1 MLLDQR
7 IHTGDCDPLT
17 EREKMPRQQRRLFRN
32 AAACGALLATAAVTL
47 APAPA
52 TAQDHPTFARDVA
65 PIIQQNCQVC
75 HQPGSI
81 APMSLTSFEA
91 VKRYAPRIRDKVAE
105 RIMPPWHIDRSVGV
119 QEFKNDRGLTD
130 GELETLVTWLDGD
143 MPFGDE
149 ADMPPAPVFPDGSE
163 WQYAEQFGQPD
174 LVVRSEPYTLAAKT
188 QDKWLRPETPTGL
201 TEERWVKAIEIRPS
215 WPDGREI
222 VHHTLAYLIQ
232 DEDPDEM
239 TAETAALSTSSR
251 AMGGPG
257 LFMEW
262 AVGKVGEIFPDGA
275 GKLMLPDSKIRWEV
289 HMHAIGREVKDSY
302 VELGIWF
309 YPKDEIPQNRTRLR
323 YFDAAGN
330 DLDIPP
336 GEISVTQDFYV
347 LRWPSRLENYQPH
360 MHMRGKAM
368 AMEAIYP
375 DGRKEILSQVNNFQ
389 WNWHVNYIYADH
401 AAPLLPAGT
410 TLVFTA
416 WHDNTADNPNNP
428 DHTQWVG
435 WGDRTVDEMAHAWVD
450 VTYLTEEQYE
460 AELARREAL
469 AEENETKEGTNR

>member
-17 EREKMPRQQRRLFRN
+17 EREKMPRQRRLFRN

-81 APMSLTSFEA
+81 APMSLTSYEA
-91 VKRYAPRIRDKVAE
+91 VKRYAPRIRDKVAT

-130 GELETLVTWLDGD
+130 EELETLVTWLDGD

-368 AMEAIYP
+368 TMEAIYP

-460 AELARREAL
+460 AELARREAM
-469 AEENETKEGTNR
+469 AEENETREGTNR

>member
-1 MLLDQR
+1 MSR
-7 IHTGDCDPLT
+7 
-17 EREKMPRQQRRLFRN
+17 QRRLFRN
-32 AAACGALLATAAVTL
+32 AAARGALPVAAALTP

-52 TAQDHPTFARDVA
+52 AAQAHPTFAKDVA
-65 PIIQQNCQVC
+65 PIIQQNCQIC

-81 APMSLTSFEA
+81 APMSLASYEA
-91 VKRYAPRIRDKVAE
+91 VKRYAPRIREKVAA
-105 RIMPPWHIDRSVGV
+105 RIMPPWHIDRSVGI

-130 GELETLVTWLDGD
+130 EELETLVTWLDGD

-149 ADMPPAPVFPDGSE
+149 ADMPPSPVFPDGSE
-163 WQYAEQFGQPD
+163 WQYAERFGQPD
-174 LVVRSEPYTLAAKT
+174 LVVRSELYTLAAET
-188 QDKWLRPETPTGL
+188 QDKWFRPETPTGL

-215 WPDGREI
+215 WPDGRRI

-239 TAETAALSTSSR
+239 SAETAALSAGSR

-275 GKLMLPDSKIRWEV
+275 GKLMLPGSRIRWEV

-309 YPKDEIPQNRTRLR
+309 YPNDQVPQNRTRLR
-323 YFDAAGN
+323 FFDAAGD

-336 GEISVTQDFYV
+336 GQIAVTQDFYV
-347 LRWPSRLENYQPH
+347 LGWPSRLENYQPH

-368 AMEAIYP
+368 TMEAIYP

-416 WHDNTADNPNNP
+416 WHDNTAENPNNP

-460 AELARREAL
+460 AELAKREAM
-469 AEENETKEGTNR
+469 ATDNETGEGTGR

>member
-1 MLLDQR
+1 MQRQHRLL
-7 IHTGDCDPLT
+7 
-17 EREKMPRQQRRLFRN
+17 RN
-32 AAACGALLATAAVTL
+32 AATRGVLLAAAVTVAN
-47 APAPA
+47 APAA
-52 TAQDHPTFARDVA
+52 AQDHPTFAKDVA
-65 PIIQQNCQVC
+65 PIIQQNCQIC

-81 APMSLTSFEA
+81 APMSLTSYEA
-91 VKRYAPRIRDKVAE
+91 VRRYAPRIRDKVAA
-105 RIMPPWHIDRSVGV
+105 RIMPPWHIDRSVGI

-130 GELETLVTWLDGD
+130 EELETLVTWLDGD

-149 ADMPPAPVFPDGSE
+149 ADMPSPPVFPDGSE
-163 WQYAEQFGQPD
+163 WQYAERFGQPD
-174 LVVRSEPYTLAAKT
+174 LVVRSEPYTLAAQT
-188 QDKWLRPETPTGL
+188 QDKWFRPETPTGL

-215 WPDGREI
+215 WPDGRRI

-262 AVGKVGEIFPDGA
+262 AVGKAGEIFPDGA
-275 GKLMLPDSKIRWEV
+275 GKLMLPGSKIRWEV
-289 HMHAIGREVKDSY
+289 HMHAIGQEVKDSY

-309 YPKDEIPQNRTRLR
+309 YPKDQVPQNRTRLA
-323 YFDAAGN
+323 FFNATGD
-330 DLDIPP
+330 DIDIPP
-336 GEISVTQDFYV
+336 GEIAVTQDFHL

-368 AMEAIYP
+368 SMAALYP

-389 WNWHVNYIYADH
+389 WNWHINYIYADH

-416 WHDNTADNPNNP
+416 WHDNTPDNPNNP

-450 VTYLTEEQYE
+450 VTYLTEEQYAQAV
-460 AELARREAL
+460 AEREAR
-469 AEENETKEGTNR
+469 AAADETKEGSKQ

>member
-1 MLLDQR
+1 MHR
-7 IHTGDCDPLT
+7 KRAM
-17 EREKMPRQQRRLFRN
+17 REP
-32 AAACGALLATAAVTL
+32 ATICLAITWAIVAG
-47 APAPA
+47 PAPA
-52 TAQDHPTFARDVA
+52 GAQDHPTFARDVA
-65 PIIQQNCQVC
+65 PILQENCQIC

-81 APMSLTSFEA
+81 APMSLMTYEA
-91 VKRYAPRIRDKVAE
+91 VKRYAPRIRDKVAA
-105 RIMPPWHIDRSVGV
+105 RVMPPWHIDRSVGI

-130 GELETLVTWLDGD
+130 GELETFVAWIDSD

-149 ADMPPAPVFPDGSE
+149 ADMPPPAEFPDPTV
-163 WQYAEQFGQPD
+163 WQFAERFGEPD
-174 LVVRSEPYTLAAKT
+174 LIVQSEPYTLAAKT
-188 QDKWLRPETPTGL
+188 QDKWFRPETETGL

-215 WPDGREI
+215 YPDGPRV

-239 TAETAALSTSSR
+239 TAQTAALATSSR
-251 AMGGPG
+251 SMGGPG

-275 GKLMLPDSKIRWEV
+275 GKLMLPGSKIRWEV
-289 HMHAIGREVKDSY
+289 HLHAIGQEVPDTY

-309 YPKDEIPQNRTRLR
+309 YPKNEVPQNRTRLR
-323 YFDAAGN
+323 MFNATGDG
-330 DLDIPP
+330 LDISPNK
-336 GEISVTQDFYV
+336 IAVTQDFHV
-347 LRWPSRLENYQPH
+347 LKWPARLENYQPH

-368 AMEAIYP
+368 SMAAIYP
-375 DGRKEILSQVNNFQ
+375 DGRKEILSQVSNFQ

-416 WHDNTADNPNNP
+416 WHDNTAENPNNP
-428 DHTQWVG
+428 DHMQWVG

-450 VTYLTEEQYE
+450 VTYITEEQYA
-460 AELARREAL
+460 AEVARREAM
-469 AEENETKEGTNR
+469 ADDNATREGTNR

>member
-1 MLLDQR
+1 MLLDQWIR
-7 IHTGDCDPLT
+7 TGDSDPLT
-17 EREKMPRQQRRLFRN
+17 ERETMQRQHRLSRN
-32 AAACGALLATAAVTL
+32 AATSGVSLAAAVAIAH
-47 APAPA
+47 APAA
-52 TAQDHPTFARDVA
+52 AQDHPTFAKDVA
-65 PIIQQNCQVC
+65 PIIQQNCQIC

-81 APMSLTSFEA
+81 APMSLTSYEA
-91 VKRYAPRIRDKVAE
+91 VKRYAPRIRDKVAA
-105 RIMPPWHIDRSVGV
+105 RIMPPWHIDRSVGI

-130 GELETLVTWLDGD
+130 EELETLVTWLDGD

-149 ADMPPAPVFPDGSE
+149 ADMPPPPVFPDGSE
-163 WQYAEQFGQPD
+163 WQFADQFGEPD
-174 LVVRSEPYTLAAKT
+174 LVIRSEPYTLAAQT
-188 QDKWLRPETPTGL
+188 QDKWFRPETPTGL

-215 WPDGREI
+215 WPDGRRI
-222 VHHTLAYLIQ
+222 VHHTLAYLVQ
-232 DEDPDEM
+232 DENPDEM

-275 GKLMLPDSKIRWEV
+275 GKLMLPGSTIRWEV
-289 HMHAIGREVKDSY
+289 HMHAIGQEVKDSY

-309 YPKDEIPQNRTRLR
+309 YPKDRIPRNRTRLA
-323 YFDAAGN
+323 FFNATGD

-336 GEISVTQDFYV
+336 GEIAVTQDFHL

-368 AMEAIYP
+368 SMAALYP

-416 WHDNTADNPNNP
+416 WHDNTPENPNNP

-460 AELARREAL
+460 AELARREAM
-469 AEENETKEGTNR
+469 AEERATREDGKR

>member
-7 IHTGDCDPLT
+7 LRTGDRDPLT
-17 EREKMPRQQRRLFRN
+17 EREKMQRRHRLFRN
-32 AAACGALLATAAVTL
+32 AAAVGVPVAAALTL
-47 APAPA
+47 APAHVA
-52 TAQDHPTFARDVA
+52 AQDHPTFARDVA
-65 PIIQQNCQVC
+65 PIIQQNCQIC

-81 APMSLTSFEA
+81 APMSLTSYEA
-91 VKRYAPRIRDKVAE
+91 VTRYAPRIREKVAA
-105 RIMPPWHIDRSVGV
+105 RIMPPWHIDRSVGI

-130 GELETLVTWLDGD
+130 EELETLVNWLDGD
-143 MPFGDE
+143 MPLGDE
-149 ADMPPAPVFPDGSE
+149 ADMPPPPVFPDGSE
-163 WQYAEQFGQPD
+163 WQYEAQFGPPD
-174 LVVRSEPYTLAAKT
+174 LVVRSEPYTLAAQT
-188 QDKWLRPETPTGL
+188 QDKWFRPETPTGL

-215 WPDGREI
+215 WPDGRRI
-222 VHHTLAYLIQ
+222 VHHTLAYLVQ

-239 TAETAALSTSSR
+239 TAETAAISTSSR

-275 GKLMLPDSKIRWEV
+275 GKLMLPGSKIRWEV
-289 HMHAIGREVKDSY
+289 HMHAIGQEVKDSY

-309 YPKDEIPQNRTRLR
+309 YPRDQIPQNRTRLA
-323 YFDAAGN
+323 FFNATGD

-336 GEISVTQDFYV
+336 GEIAVTQDFHL
-347 LRWPSRLENYQPH
+347 LRWPTRLENYQPH

-368 AMEAIYP
+368 SMTALYP

-389 WNWHVNYIYADH
+389 WQWHINYIYADH

-410 TLVFTA
+410 TLMFTA
-416 WHDNTADNPNNP
+416 WHDNTPENPNNP

-450 VTYLTEEQYE
+450 VTYLSQEQYE
-460 AELARREAL
+460 AELARREAM
-469 AEENETKEGTNR
+469 ADDNETREGTNR